1 MNILDCIFLSYMN
14 LKNRKKNVYTTII
27 LISLAVVIFVISLSY
42 TNKFLESMEK
52 AINKNISYRTI
63 AVIPNYETSQE
74 EIIKKALNVSNIV
87 KVVPQKEYYTVV
99 DIENIDQNLINNASM
114 SIQGANEEIQP
125 NIIGGRGIYKGENNV
140 CIIPEKFYP
149 YNLDENFNSEDLIDG
164 KTLIGKDIM
173 VKYYS
178 YDYKDGIQKV
188 NQIFEKKLTVIGTYD
203 QDENMAEYNDC
214 YISFDDMSDI
224 VSDIEENTVYSENTV
239 VAGGNGVFAIV
250 DEAKNV
256 KSVESTLK
264 ELGNDDYRVIVRS
277 VANTELME
285 TIQIVCVIV
294 SIILMFI
301 AFVNITISTI
311 KSAIERKYEIGMQKA
326 IGFKNRQIQCITFTE
341 NIIIGSLSN
350 IVAITL
356 TVIINIILKKYI
368 IDTNSQLYQI
378 GLNIDII
385 ICLIA
390 LMISLIIPTISSFI
404 CNIVILKK
412 TPVSLNKER

>member
-74 EIIKKALNVSNIV
+74 EIIKKVLNVSNIV
-87 KVVPQKEYYTVV
+87 KVVPQKEYYTAV
-99 DIENIDQNLINNASM
+99 DIENIDNNLLDNASV
-114 SIQGANEEIQP
+114 SIQGANEDIQP
-125 NIIGGRGIYKGENNV
+125 SIIEGRGFYKNENDV

-164 KTLIGKDIM
+164 KTLIGKDIII
-173 VKYYS
+173 KYYS
-178 YDYKDGIQKV
+178 YDYSDGIQKV
-188 NQIFEKKLTVIGTYD
+188 NQAFEKKLTVIGIYN

-214 YISFDDMSDI
+214 YISFNDMSSI
-224 VSDIEENTVYSENTV
+224 ISDIKENTVYSENTI

-256 KSVESTLK
+256 KSVESALK
-264 ELGNDDYRVIVRS
+264 ELGNDDYRVIIRS

-285 TIQIVCVIV
+285 SIQIVCVIV
-294 SIILMFI
+294 SIVLMFI

-326 IGFKNRQIQCITFTE
+326 IGFKNRQIQWITFTE
-341 NIIIGSLSN
+341 NIIIGSLSY
-350 IVAITL
+350 IVAIAL

-390 LMISLIIPTISSFI
+390 LIISLIIPTISSFI
-404 CNIVILKK
+404 CNIAILKK